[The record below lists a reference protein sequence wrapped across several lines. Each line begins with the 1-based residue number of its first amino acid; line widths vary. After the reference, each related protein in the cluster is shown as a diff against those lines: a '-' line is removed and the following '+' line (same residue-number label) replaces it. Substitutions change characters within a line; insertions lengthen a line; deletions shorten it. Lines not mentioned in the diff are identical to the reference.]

1 MGVVPED
8 GTPIQFYGRSGNS
21 SHDTLLSESVPVEL
35 HNRSFK
41 IEFIFPDSLRLDA
54 PDEVCRS
61 QAQDLGIAE
70 IKFGVAV
77 LKPDVF
83 VAACKWLREHPL
95 EHDIK
100 TMQGANLQRA
110 NLQGA
115 DLQGSNLRG
124 ANLWGANLQR
134 ANLQGADLQGSNLR
148 GANLRGAALQ
158 GADLWGA
165 DLWEADLLEADMT
178 PMQRLLM
185 AQERIS
191 ALKAE
196 LKAWQESFDQNL
208 QEILRSAEF
217 SEDRFHK
224 TLRGAGLCA

>member
-1 MGVVPED
+1 VGVVPED

-124 ANLWGANLQR
+124 A
-134 ANLQGADLQGSNLR
+134 DLQGSNLR
-148 GANLRGAALQ
+148 GANLRGADLQ

-208 QEILRSAEF
+208 QEILRTAEF

>member
-1 MGVVPED
+1 MCIGIAIVGVVPAD
-8 GTPIQFYGRSGNS
+8 GSPIQFYGRSGNS

-41 IEFIFPDSLRLDA
+41 IEYIFPNELRLDA

-83 VAACKWLREHPL
+83 LAACKWLREHSL

-100 TMQGANLQRA
+100 TMQGAYLQGADLRGADLLRA
-110 NLQGA
+110 DLQGA
-115 DLQGSNLRG
+115 DLQG
-124 ANLWGANLQR
+124 AD
-134 ANLQGADLQGSNLR
+134 LQGADLREADLR
-148 GANLRGAALQ
+148 GADLR

-165 DLWEADLLEADMT
+165 DLWEADL
-178 PMQRLLM
+178 
-185 AQERIS
+185 
-191 ALKAE
+191 
-196 LKAWQESFDQNL
+196 
-208 QEILRSAEF
+208 
-217 SEDRFHK
+217 
-224 TLRGAGLCA
+224 RGAYLLRACLSDEQKIIAKDAGALVVA

>member
-1 MGVVPED
+1 MCIGIAIVGVVPED

-83 VAACKWLREHPL
+83 LAACKWLREHSL

-100 TMQGANLQRA
+100 TMQGAYLQGAYLRGA
-110 NLQGA
+110 DLRGAYLQGA
-115 DLQGSNLRG
+115 DLRG
-124 ANLWGANLQR
+124 ADLR
-134 ANLQGADLQGSNLR
+134 GADLQGAYLQGAYLQGAYLLRADLR
-148 GANLRGAALQ
+148 GAYLQ
-158 GADLWGA
+158 GAYLSDEQKIIAKDAGA
-165 DLWEADLLEADMT
+165 LVVA
-178 PMQRLLM
+178 
-185 AQERIS
+185 
-191 ALKAE
+191 
-196 LKAWQESFDQNL
+196 
-208 QEILRSAEF
+208 
-217 SEDRFHK
+217 
-224 TLRGAGLCA
+224 